1 MVLSAKVRRND
12 RLLQILKIGNTFRPM
27 TGINLQ
33 MDWLS
38 LRNNWL
44 EFKTTGEILIILE
57 KFVVYTQINEGK
69 LKDVNM

>member
-1 MVLSAKVRRND
+1 MVLSAKVRRNEQ
-12 RLLQILKIGNTFRPM
+12 LLQILQIGNTFRPM
-27 TGINLQ
+27 TGIYLQ
-33 MDWLS
+33 MDRLS